1 MLNLYKKKGET
12 PLERIDRFRI
22 ERPEYRE
29 TTLSYAGRL
38 DPMAEGVLL
47 VMEGDE
53 NKEREKY
60 LEFDKTYEVEI
71 LFGVST
77 DTHDVLGMI
86 DGIDNKFALKR
97 EDLEKELKS
106 RVGKFIQKYPNYS
119 SKTVLGI
126 PLFEYARKG
135 QSVDVPTKEVTLYK
149 ATTDS
154 LVSIKKD
161 ELLNRVINDISLVK
175 GDFRQEEIKKTWE
188 NVLNN
193 NTRQEFLI
201 AKLFLNVSSGF
212 YVRVFAD
219 TLGRALNT
227 QAIAV
232 SIKRTISG
240 EFGINESIK

>member
-1 MLNLYKKKGET
+1 
-12 PLERIDRFRI
+12 
-22 ERPEYRE
+22 
-29 TTLSYAGRL
+29 
-38 DPMAEGVLL
+38 
-47 VMEGDE
+47 
-53 NKEREKY
+53 
-60 LEFDKTYEVEI
+60 VE
-71 LFGVST
+71 
-77 DTHDVLGMI
+77 
-86 DGIDNKFALKR
+86 
-97 EDLEKELKS
+97 
-106 RVGKFIQKYPNYS
+106 
-119 SKTVLGI
+119 
-126 PLFEYARKG
+126 
-135 QSVDVPTKEVTLYK
+135 VPTKEVTLYK